1 MFYSEYFGFL
11 NNIMNTLL
19 IVLFVLVILY
29 FLRQYELKQNEIN
42 WKKKKI
48 KEEELEIGSRKKRK
62 NKYTKSEDEEEEYW
76 KEYEERLKLE
86 RLEKEG
92 KRKKN
97 D

>member
-1 MFYSEYFGFL
+1 MDTF
-11 NNIMNTLL
+11 
-19 IVLFVLVILY
+19 LVIAFIFVVLY
-29 FLRQYELKQNEIN
+29 FYRQYELKQNEIN
-42 WKKKKI
+42 WKKKTI

-76 KEYEERLKLE
+76 KEYEQRLKLE

>member
-1 MFYSEYFGFL
+1 
-11 NNIMNTLL
+11 
-19 IVLFVLVILY
+19 LY
-29 FLRQYELKQNEIN
+29 FYRQYELKQNEIN
-42 WKKKKI
+42 WKKKTI
-48 KEEELEIGSRKKRK
+48 KEEELEIESRKKRK

-92 KRKKN
+92 KKKKN